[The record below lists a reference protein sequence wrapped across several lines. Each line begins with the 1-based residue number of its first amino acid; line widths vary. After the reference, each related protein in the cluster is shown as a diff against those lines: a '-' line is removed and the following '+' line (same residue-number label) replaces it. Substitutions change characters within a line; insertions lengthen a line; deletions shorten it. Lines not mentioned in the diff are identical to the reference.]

1 MASFLWA
8 SMRAL
13 SDSAA
18 DTLLPYETYLGVIDR
33 DRLLLTT
40 TFAVTHTVTYGL
52 MLSFF
57 LLIDMS
63 GQFQRHKVHKA
74 GLYPPRALL
83 LEATLNTIANHGLLQ
98 LLSTYYLAAPI
109 FAATGALPSFA
120 AAEMPGLVQTLTHF
134 ALCIA
139 MHDTA
144 FYWTHRM
151 MHTPFLYKTVHKR
164 VRVCRRSNL
173 RPFEPFAC

>member
-1 MASFLWA
+1 M
-8 SMRAL
+8 
-13 SDSAA
+13 
-18 DTLLPYETYLGVIDR
+18 IDR

-40 TFAVTHTVTYGL
+40 TFAVTHTVTYSL

-57 LLIDMS
+57 LLIDWS
-63 GQFQRHKVHKA
+63 GHLQRYKLHKA

-83 LEATLNTIANHGLLQ
+83 LEATLNTVANHVLLQ

-109 FAATGALPSFA
+109 FAATGALNSFA
-120 AAEMPGLVQTLTHF
+120 AAEIPGFMQTLTHF

-151 MHTPFLYKTVHKR
+151 MHTPFFYKTVHKR
-164 VRVCRRSNL
+164 VRQPTIEIGSTSHAFHADQVPRSIPRCAASLVCY
-173 RPFEPFAC
+173 